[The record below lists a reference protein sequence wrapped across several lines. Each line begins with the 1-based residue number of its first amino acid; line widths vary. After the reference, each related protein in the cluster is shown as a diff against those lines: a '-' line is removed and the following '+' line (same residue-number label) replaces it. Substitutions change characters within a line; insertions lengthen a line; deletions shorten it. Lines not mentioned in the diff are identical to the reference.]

1 MGPAPAPQ
9 AGGAP
14 VCGGRI
20 KKDWGRGAG
29 SIPLRPADAD
39 GTRMV
44 LHMDMHMPYLG
55 AKNATCLGSMPAY
68 KQFLG
73 ALPSRGTERAQTEPS
88 PAVCPGVAKPAADR
102 LQTCS
107 ARRKSRAKPCKSVGI
122 SVGISVAGI
131 RQPIP
136 ASQALP
142 PFIPFFNRN
151 VDGAFPDVP
160 QQG

>member
-39 GTRMV
+39 GARMI

-55 AKNATCLGSMPAY
+55 AKNATCLGNMPAY
-68 KQFLG
+68 KQFVG
-73 ALPSRGTERAQTEPS
+73 ALPSRGAERAQTEPS
-88 PAVCPGVAKPAADR
+88 PAVCPGVAKPAADVQR
-102 LQTCS
+102 KTKEPGQTMQKCRQKC
-107 ARRKSRAKPCKSVGI
+107 RRNQTANPCKPS
-122 SVGISVAGI
+122 ST
-131 RQPIP
+131 
-136 ASQALP
+136 
-142 PFIPFFNRN
+142 
-151 VDGAFPDVP
+151 AFHSIF
-160 QQG
+160 QSER